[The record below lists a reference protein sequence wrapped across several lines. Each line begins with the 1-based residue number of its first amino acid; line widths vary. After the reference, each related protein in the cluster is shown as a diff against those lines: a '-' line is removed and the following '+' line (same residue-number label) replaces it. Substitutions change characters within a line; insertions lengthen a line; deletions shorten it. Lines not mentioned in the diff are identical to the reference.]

1 MSGITLTNEQ
11 FTLLLQAMTQNNN
24 NQPKQKPTFC
34 TELLEDRID
43 AIDIKEF
50 IDSIEIDNIE
60 LFLKMNRTQFF
71 THTLLKCLGKYER
84 EQYPFVCSN
93 PKLMTYYYK
102 TNGEWKKGSD
112 FITEIAKQIET
123 LVVKQIIN
131 RRKNIEA
138 DTYQDILSSAMN
150 AEQHSFNSI
159 VNKLTK
165 ELINQTK
172 L

>member
-11 FTLLLQAMTQNNN
+11 FTLLLQAMSQNN

-34 TELLEDRID
+34 TELLEDRIN
-43 AIDIKEF
+43 AIDIEQF
-50 IDSIEIDNIE
+50 MESITIDDIE
-60 LFLKMNRTQFF
+60 LFLKMNRSQYF
-71 THTLLKCLGKYER
+71 THTLMKNLGKYEK
-84 EQYPFVCSN
+84 EQYPFVCAN

-112 FITEIAKQIET
+112 FITEIAKLIE
-123 LVVKQIIN
+123 KQVLNQLIG
-131 RRKNIEA
+131 RRKSIDA
-138 DTYQDILSSAMN
+138 DVYQTILSSAMDS
-150 AEQHSFNSI
+150 EHHSFNSI